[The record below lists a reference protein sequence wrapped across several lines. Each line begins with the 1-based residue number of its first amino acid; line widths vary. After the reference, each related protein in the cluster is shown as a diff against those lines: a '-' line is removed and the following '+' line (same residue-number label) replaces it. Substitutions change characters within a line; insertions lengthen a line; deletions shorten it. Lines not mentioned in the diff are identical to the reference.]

1 MDAWAR
7 SSEAKALHAVIND
20 DRRALREVLAD
31 YSARDLRELSR
42 WACQLSDACD
52 ELAKERG

>member
-1 MDAWAR
+1 MDAWTR
-7 SSEAKALHAVIND
+7 SSESKAFHAVIDD
-20 DRRALREVLAD
+20 DRRELREALAD

-42 WACQLSDACD
+42 WACKLSDACD